1 MPSPMRNN
9 KHLRRLGLALIAL
22 VLIFGTMTVTAR
34 ERSDVTVV
42 EKAIATLLYP
52 LQWATDYVA
61 GHFRGLTQT
70 VRELSDL
77 RDENARLRDE
87 VQQAEQL
94 GARNE
99 QLVQENQTLRNEL
112 SMKERAKY
120 PLLTAQVISRTADNW
135 YRTILINQGSRD
147 GVQPNMAVVNWQGL
161 VGKVSATTP
170 YTATVQLVIDAGF
183 GQTGFGAGAKVPTGE
198 LGVIETVQGGHVRMK
213 FFSSEP
219 AVQIGQPVFTS
230 GQGVIPP
237 DLLIGYVGGMGTGD
251 TAFDKFVTVRPAVDF
266 HKLDV
271 VHVVLHPTDKDR
283 GANAP

>member
-198 LGVIETVQGGHVRMK
+198 LGAIETVQGGHVRMK

-251 TAFDKFVTVRPAVDF
+251 TTFDKFVTVRPAVDF

>member
-77 RDENARLRDE
+77 RDENASLRDQ

-112 SMKERAKY
+112 NMKERAKY

-251 TAFDKFVTVRPAVDF
+251 TTFDKFVTVRPAVDF

>member
-1 MPSPMRNN
+1 MRNN

-77 RDENARLRDE
+77 RDENASLRDQ

-112 SMKERAKY
+112 NMKERAKY

-251 TAFDKFVTVRPAVDF
+251 TTFDKFVTVRPAVDF